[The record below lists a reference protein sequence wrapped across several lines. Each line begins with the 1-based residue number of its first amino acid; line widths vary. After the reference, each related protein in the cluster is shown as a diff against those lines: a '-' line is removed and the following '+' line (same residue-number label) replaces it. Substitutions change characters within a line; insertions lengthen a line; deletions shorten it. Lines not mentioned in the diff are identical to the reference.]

1 MHEIE
6 KTKKE
11 TIRFFVLEKC
21 DKLWSLFLKIAGDR
35 HRNIPYYKT
44 MEKKQKTEAN

>member
-11 TIRFFVLEKC
+11 TIRFFVLQKC
-21 DKLWSLFLKIAGDR
+21 GKLWSLFLKIAGDR